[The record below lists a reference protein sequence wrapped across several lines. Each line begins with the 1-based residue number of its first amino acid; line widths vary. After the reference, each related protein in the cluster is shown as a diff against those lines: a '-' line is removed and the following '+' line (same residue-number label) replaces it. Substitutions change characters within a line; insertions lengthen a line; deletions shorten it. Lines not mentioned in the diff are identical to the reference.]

1 MKYNSS
7 NKKRKK
13 QDHNLRHKYVRINL
27 GKDQEQRPGLSNPS
41 LRKIVREYGLNLLSL
56 SDQEVGL
63 RSQTPKLQKAQE
75 NHQKEDLQYKILLSM
90 KLMILLVVFIS
101 VRLLKLIKKMMSW
114 KMRKTSSLVL
124 KIVLKFNNRCRY
136 SNIT

>member
-1 MKYNSS
+1 M
-7 NKKRKK
+7 
-13 QDHNLRHKYVRINL
+13 
-27 GKDQEQRPGLSNPS
+27 SNPS
-41 LRKIVREYGLNLLSL
+41 LRKIVREYGHNLLSQRG
-56 SDQEVGL
+56 QEVGL
-63 RSQTPKLQKAQE
+63 RSQILKLQKAPE
-75 NHQKEDLQYKILLSM
+75 NHQNEDLLHRIFLSM

-124 KIVLKFNNRCRY
+124 KIVQKFNNRCRY